1 MLRTLSLKFRA
12 GARHVRRLAI
22 GPGTLQS
29 VADDVETICPAEVSE
44 TSVTACLPGQIDR
57 ITGASVFAT
66 VESEIT
72 RVTQRTV
79 THAATLAFHLSRAT
93 LYSGNLYC
101 RNFKLPVAKDSK
113 THSSIHLT
121 SAPLAS
127 SHIGSQ
133 FFGHWLRD
141 DCSRYLLAENYGT
154 PLTLDHANYGHS
166 AAYANMF
173 GQDWTPTTGAT
184 IDHLVVFQDYA
195 QNSNKKKR
203 YQALRRAIRN
213 KVSPAPTPLVY
224 LCRGNTGQPR
234 KVANERGL
242 VDELVRRGFIVADVG
257 AHDIKDIMS
266 KIAGAR
272 LVISIEGSHVN
283 HCCMSLPAGSALLLL
298 QPSDRFSANFKGWAE
313 AIDIRSGFVV
323 GPKSENGYHFETS
336 DILKTMELLVG

>member
-1 MLRTLSLKFRA
+1 MLQTLSLKFRA

-29 VADDVETICPAEVSE
+29 VADDIETICPAEESE
-44 TSVTACLPGQIDR
+44 TPATACLPGQIDR
-57 ITGASVFAT
+57 ITGASVFTT
-66 VESEIT
+66 VEAEIKQ
-72 RVTQRTV
+72 VTQRIT
-79 THAATLAFHLSRAT
+79 THAPTLAYHISGAT
-93 LYSGNLYC
+93 LYNGNVYC
-101 RNFKLPVAKDSK
+101 RNFKLPVSSGSR
-113 THSSIHLT
+113 TTGSIHLA

-141 DCSRYLLAENYGT
+141 DCSRYLLAENYGK
-154 PLTLDHANYGHS
+154 PLTLGHAGYGH
-166 AAYANMF
+166 AATYAEMF
-173 GQDWTPTTGAT
+173 GQDWTPITGAA

-203 YQALRRAIRN
+203 YQALRQAIRN
-213 KVSPAPTPLVY
+213 NVSPAPTPLVY

-242 VDELVRRGFIVADVG
+242 VDELVRQGFIVADVG
-257 AHDIKDIMS
+257 ADDIKDIMS
-266 KIAGAR
+266 KIAGAK
-272 LVISIEGSHVN
+272 LVVSIEGSHVN
-283 HCCMSLPAGSALLLL
+283 HCCMSLSAGSALLLL

-323 GPKSENGYHFETS
+323 GPRSESGYQFETS
-336 DILKTMELLVG
+336 EILKTMELLVG